1 MSYTNI
7 LLYFNTYAVKNQSLM
22 LPSHI
27 ITYSFYER
35 EDIIIFPTLRSSRV
49 LVLNKWRRFAPPD
62 KHTPMQLNSTHYTRK
77 MKARRRAMLP
87 LHRLQSCARFSTCGF
102 SFLSLVLRLFPF
114 SLLFGVCLLFQP
126 KLRRYIRLRSNK
138 KSRQKEATFYPR
150 FLLWRQRLCP

>member
-1 MSYTNI
+1 MSNPFFKPYFVFHIFKSHLIYI
-7 LLYFNTYAVKNQSLM
+7 LPHLKPFFTTPK
-22 LPSHI
+22 I
-27 ITYSFYER
+27 SFMR
-35 EDIIIFPTLRSSRV
+35 LRRV

-102 SFLSLVLRLFPF
+102 SFLSLVLRLFSF

-126 KLRRYIRLRSNK
+126 KLRQYIRLHPNK
-138 KSRQKEATFYPR
+138 KNRQKEATFYPR

>member
-1 MSYTNI
+1 MLNYDSYTFLLIFIVSINI
-7 LLYFNTYAVKNQSLM
+7 CYSLD
-22 LPSHI
+22 
-27 ITYSFYER
+27 TR
-35 EDIIIFPTLRSSRV
+35 GV
-49 LVLNKWRRFAPPD
+49 ANAPPD

-102 SFLSLVLRLFPF
+102 SFLSLALRLFPF

-126 KLRRYIRLRSNK
+126 KLRRYTRLRSNK

-150 FLLWRQRLCP
+150 FL

>member
-1 MSYTNI
+1 MPTLCHNLKIFYSRLTPPKTI
-7 LLYFNTYAVKNQSLM
+7 LL
-22 LPSHI
+22 PP
-27 ITYSFYER
+27 
-35 EDIIIFPTLRSSRV
+35 FPFMRLRRV

-62 KHTPMQLNSTHYTRK
+62 KHTPMLLNSTHYTRK

-102 SFLSLVLRLFPF
+102 SFLSLVLRLFSF
-114 SLLFGVCLLFQP
+114 ILLFGVCLLFQP

-138 KSRQKEATFYPR
+138 KNCQKEATFYPR

>member
-1 MSYTNI
+1 MSNPFFKPYFVFHIFKSPLIYI
-7 LLYFNTYAVKNQSLM
+7 LPHLKPFFTTPK
-22 LPSHI
+22 
-27 ITYSFYER
+27 
-35 EDIIIFPTLRSSRV
+35 FPIMRLRRV

-102 SFLSLVLRLFPF
+102 SFLSLVLRLFSF

-126 KLRRYIRLRSNK
+126 KLRQYIRLHSNK

>member
-1 MSYTNI
+1 MSNPFFKPYFVFHIFKSPLIYI
-7 LLYFNTYAVKNQSLM
+7 LPHLKPFFIPPQ
-22 LPSHI
+22 I
-27 ITYSFYER
+27 SFMR
-35 EDIIIFPTLRSSRV
+35 LRRV

-77 MKARRRAMLP
+77 MKARRMAMLP

-102 SFLSLVLRLFPF
+102 SFLSLVLRLFSF

-126 KLRRYIRLRSNK
+126 KLRQYIRLHSNK
-138 KSRQKEATFYPR
+138 KSRQKEATFYLR